1 MCNTVKD
8 VCIAVWDALKFHYV
22 RMPSGEEEWLAVS
35 KEYEVIWNFPHCV
48 GAIDGKHVVI
58 QAPSNSGSTFFNYK
72 GTHSIVLL
80 AVCDAHYRFL
90 MVDIGDAGR
99 RSDGGVLS
107 NSAFGRA
114 LEGNSLSFPPS
125 GPLPGMPSSQVPYVI
140 VGDEAFPLKQHIM
153 RPYPG
158 RNLPESQA
166 VYNYRLSRARRVVE
180 NSFGILASRWRIFRR
195 PIIATPDHAIAY
207 TKAAIAL
214 HNYLRVTESS
224 VYCPPGFVDTESS
237 DGYVVSG
244 RWREDSMAQG
254 LEQVCSF
261 GSNFHSQTAANI
273 RDTFKNYFSSPPGEV
288 SWQYQHVR
296 RTN

>member
-1 MCNTVKD
+1 
-8 VCIAVWDALKFHYV
+8 
-22 RMPSGEEEWLAVS
+22 
-35 KEYEVIWNFPHCV
+35 
-48 GAIDGKHVVI
+48 
-58 QAPSNSGSTFFNYK
+58 
-72 GTHSIVLL
+72 
-80 AVCDAHYRFL
+80 

-99 RSDGGVLS
+99 HSNGGVQS

-114 LEGNSLSFPPS
+114 IEDNSLSFPPS

-140 VGDEAFPLKQHIM
+140 VGDEAFPLKQHII

-166 VYNYRLSRARRVVE
+166 VYNYRLSRACRVVE
-180 NSFGILASRWRIFRR
+180 NSFGILASMWRIFRR
-195 PIIATPDHAIAY
+195 SIIATPDHAIAY

-224 VYCPPGFVDTESS
+224 VYCPPGFVDTEIS
-237 DGYVVSG
+237 DAYVVSG

-261 GSNFHSQTAANI
+261 GSNFHSQTAASI
-273 RDTFKNYFSSPPGEV
+273 RDASKNYFSLPPGEV